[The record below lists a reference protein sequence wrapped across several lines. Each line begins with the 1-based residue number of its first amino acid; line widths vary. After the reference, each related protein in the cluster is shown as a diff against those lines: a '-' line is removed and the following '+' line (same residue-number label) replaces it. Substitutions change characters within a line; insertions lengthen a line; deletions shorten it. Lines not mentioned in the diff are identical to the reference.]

1 LGASSFD
8 SVAFAEKRAD
18 GREQANAGVIE
29 REDRAI
35 WAARM
40 VAFRCKEATIM
51 VAFFA
56 AQLCACS
63 RCLCGGRVAVVVLYV
78 LFRAIYAGPAAN
90 KSISSILWHVNNP
103 VTVVLVVIT

>member
-63 RCLCGGRVAVVVLYV
+63 RCLCGGRVAVVVFTYYLE
-78 LFRAIYAGPAAN
+78 LSMPGLQQTNPFRLSCGM
-90 KSISSILWHVNNP
+90 
-103 VTVVLVVIT
+103 